1 MYVSYYNQ
9 TFLIVNKK
17 NDIFHI
23 FMQKLHFLYIFM
35 LIANFKHFISQKSVF
50 YEKLYK

>member
-9 TFLIVNKK
+9 TILIVNKK
-17 NDIFHI
+17 NDIFDV
-23 FMQKLHFLYIFM
+23 FMYKLHFQYIFM
-35 LIANFKHFISQKSVF
+35 LIANFERFISQKSVF